1 MSDNENESIESIL
14 ATVRRAAQYYDDE
27 AEGSEG
33 LLRETFK
40 LSAANYREIAD
51 RIEAAW
57 KREREELDKRISD
70 LEAYAKLWTGRA
82 DELRLKCYE
91 FYAKAKPVGNE
102 AAMREALVEIR
113 DTINKW
119 YDDDYISH
127 GAFSVLWDLCSDA
140 LAAHARNCD
149 LPLVVD
155 GPADNNADKAWLV
168 FKHHNPD
175 AYFDVS
181 GLLRCIDW
189 LLAPAAERKG
199 ETDGR

>member
-91 FYAKAKPVGNE
+91 FYAKAKPVGNS
-102 AAMREALVEIR
+102 AAMREALVKIHDLTNALDEECGVDPVEIR
-113 DTINKW
+113 DL
-119 YDDDYISH
+119 
-127 GAFSVLWDLCSDA
+127 ARAA
-140 LAAHARNCD
+140 LSAPARNCD